1 LTSLQEDVHVEH
13 CSEIVHTHRGSSNIV
28 WPTGLPPRQT
38 LVGLSSPPTTR
49 WARNLQLLYGRLPI
63 LDTVPEEP
71 ESNMAKDATE
81 DPPPARS
88 VSDFQLRDGR
98 LPVVDIVPEEEE
110 SNIEKESRT
119 DDAASNNGETT
130 TPPEY
135 DNTMQLWLT
144 EILRSLD

>member
-1 LTSLQEDVHVEH
+1 
-13 CSEIVHTHRGSSNIV
+13 
-28 WPTGLPPRQT
+28 
-38 LVGLSSPPTTR
+38 
-49 WARNLQLLYGRLPI
+49 
-63 LDTVPEEP
+63 
-71 ESNMAKDATE
+71 MAKDATE
-81 DPPPARS
+81 DPPPARW

-98 LPVVDIVPEEEE
+98 LPVVDTVPEEEE

-135 DNTMQLWLT
+135 DNAMQLWLT